1 MMKKL
6 LLLVLIF
13 LNFTVL
19 PADAVEKK
27 VVIDRLTQSEAEDLD
42 IEIPDDVPPGYHSIT
57 IEVYD
62 DNGTVSEKEVEFC
75 KDEEGVVQWDN
86 NCPNLKLDEEPAAVD
101 PEPVK
106 AIKAGLQPYDPLS
119 DPETTKGLHLAGFA
133 ALAALTSIK
142 RNEKQ
147 SDEEQSDEEQD
158 QESLQSVS
166 SGALKLLKNE
176 PGRGDLSKTWD
187 NRFTDKSDFLFVSL
201 AHRFNRFS
209 PLLTRTIQDGNTVR
223 AMLGSWAALL
233 MPIGLILGVIAVI
246 DTGGQS
252 LPPVWTIVA
261 LIMAVAIFDAFAGL
275 VAGFV
280 FFLAALVTG
289 NITNRPELLTTI
301 GVMVLFFAPALLASA
316 FRPFRRLVRNQ
327 DDMWERITDYALG
340 TLLTFW
346 VITKMVAAMNGLA
359 RLELPITEYGTE
371 LALIAAGL
379 LLIRVA
385 LEDIAVEHY
394 PIRLRALHVEIRKP
408 SQSQKIR
415 SLAFKIFVFF
425 IMAAPFV
432 GSTLNLVLG
441 TLLFAIP
448 QITSLSLEDSLPKK
462 KLYLPKGVLKTVVM
476 IFVMALASNMI
487 EGAFSSPEAFLKW
500 SFVVMALPGFILH
513 YLDAITDTPEGDWKT
528 TEKGRMIYRIG
539 GVVIFVLM
547 VLVVRG
553 VDIASWL
560 VG

>member
-1 MMKKL
+1 MRKL
-6 LLLVLIF
+6 LLLLVIF
-13 LNFTVL
+13 INFSVL
-19 PADAVEKK
+19 PTHAAEKK

-42 IEIPDDVPPGYHSIT
+42 IEIPDDVPPGFHSLT

-75 KDEEGVVQWDN
+75 KDENGVVQWDN
-86 NCPNLKLDEEPAAVD
+86 KCPNLNLGEEPAPIAEE
-101 PEPVK
+101 PTPVK
-106 AIKAGLQPYDPLS
+106 EIKTGLQPYDPLS
-119 DPETTKGLHLAGFA
+119 DSETTKGLQLAAFA
-133 ALAALTSIK
+133 ALAALTSVK
-142 RNEKQ
+142 RDEKQ
-147 SDEEQSDEEQD
+147 SDEEAE

-176 PGRGDLSKTWD
+176 PGKGDLSNTWD
-187 NRFTDKSDFLFVSL
+187 NKFTDETDFTFVAL

-223 AMLGSWAALL
+223 AIIGSFAALL
-233 MPIGLILGVIAVI
+233 IPISFILGIIASI
-246 DTGGQS
+246 NTGAQA
-252 LPPVWTIVA
+252 LPPAWTIIA
-261 LIMAVAIFDAFAGL
+261 LIMAVAIFDAFAGF

-280 FFLAALVTG
+280 FFIAALVTG

-371 LALIAAGL
+371 LAFIAAGL

-394 PIRLRALHVEIRKP
+394 PMRLRALHVEIKKP
-408 SQSQKIR
+408 SQTQKIR
-415 SLAFKIFVFF
+415 SLVFKIFVFF

-432 GSTLNLVLG
+432 GSTMNLILG

-448 QITSLSLEDSLPKK
+448 QITSLSLEDNLPKK
-462 KLYLPKGVLKTVVM
+462 KLYLPKGVFKTVVM
-476 IFVMALASNMI
+476 IFVMALAANLI

-513 YLDAITDTPEGDWKT
+513 YLDAITDAPETDWKT
-528 TEKGRMIYRIG
+528 TENGRKIYRIG

-547 VLVVRG
+547 VLVVKG

>member
-1 MMKKL
+1 MRKL
-6 LLLVLIF
+6 LLLTLIF
-13 LNFTVL
+13 LNFSVL
-19 PADAVEKK
+19 PGFSVEQK

-42 IEIPDDVPPGYHSIT
+42 IEIPDDVPPGFHSIT

-62 DNGTVSEKEVEFC
+62 DNGTVSQKEIEFC

-86 NCPNLKLDEEPAAVD
+86 KCPNLNVDEENAPID

-106 AIKAGLQPYDPLS
+106 AIKSGLQPYDPLG

-147 SDEEQSDEEQD
+147 SDEEQD

-166 SGALKLLKNE
+166 SGVLKLLKNE
-176 PGRGDLSKTWD
+176 PGKGDLSQTWD
-187 NRFTDKSDFLFVSL
+187 NRYTDETDYVFVSL
-201 AHRFNRFS
+201 AHRFNQFS
-209 PLLTRTIQDGNTVR
+209 PLLTRTVQDGNTIR
-223 AMLGSWAALL
+223 AIIGSWAALF
-233 MPIGLILGVIAVI
+233 MPIGLILGIIAI
-246 DTGGQS
+246 INTGGQA
-252 LPPVWTIVA
+252 LPPAWGIVA
-261 LIMAVAIFDAFAGL
+261 LIMAVAIYDAFAGFI
-275 VAGFV
+275 AGFV
-280 FFLAALVTG
+280 FFLVALLTG

-316 FRPFRRLVRNQ
+316 FRPFRRLIRTP
-327 DDMWERITDYALG
+327 DDMWERLTDYALG

-371 LALIAAGL
+371 LAVIACGL

-385 LEDIAVEHY
+385 LEDLAVEHY
-394 PIRLRALHVEIRKP
+394 PMRLRALHVEIKSP
-408 SQSQKIR
+408 SQTQKVR
-415 SLAFKIFVFF
+415 SLVFKILIFF

-432 GSTLNLVLG
+432 GSTLNLLLG

-448 QITSLSLEDSLPKK
+448 QITSLSLEDNLPKK
-462 KLYLPKGVLKTVVM
+462 KLYLPKGVFKTVVM

-513 YLDAITDTPEGDWKT
+513 YLDAITDAPETDWKT
-528 TEKGRMIYRIG
+528 TENGRKIYRIG

-547 VLVVRG
+547 VLVVKG

>member
-1 MMKKL
+1 MRKL
-6 LLLVLIF
+6 LLLALII
-13 LNFTVL
+13 LNFSVL

-42 IEIPDDVPPGYHSIT
+42 IEIPDSVPPGFHSIT

-62 DNGTVSEKEVEFC
+62 DNGTVSEKEIEFC
-75 KDEEGVVQWDN
+75 KDEMGVVQWDN
-86 NCPNLKLDEEPAAVD
+86 KCPNLNLDEEPAPVD

-106 AIKAGLQPYDPLS
+106 AIKVGLQPYDPLS

-147 SDEEQSDEEQD
+147 SDEEQE

-166 SGALKLLKNE
+166 SGALKLLKDE
-176 PGRGDLSKTWD
+176 PGRGDLSRSWD
-187 NRFTDKSDFLFVSL
+187 NRFTDESDFVFVSL

-223 AMLGSWAALL
+223 AMIGSWAALL
-233 MPIGLILGVIAVI
+233 IPIGLILGIIAVI
-246 DTGGQS
+246 NTGGQS

-261 LIMAVAIFDAFAGL
+261 LIMAVAIFDAFAGFI
-275 VAGFV
+275 AGFV
-280 FFLAALVTG
+280 FFIAALVTG

-316 FRPFRRLVRNQ
+316 FRPFRRLVRSQ

-359 RLELPITEYGTE
+359 RLELPITDYGTE

-394 PIRLRALHVEIRKP
+394 PIRLRALHVETRKP
-408 SQSQKIR
+408 SQAQKVR
-415 SLAFKIFVFF
+415 SLIFKIFVFF

-448 QITSLSLEDSLPKK
+448 QITSLSLEDNLPKK

-500 SFVVMALPGFILH
+500 SFVVMALPGFFLH
-513 YLDAITDTPEGDWKT
+513 YLDAITDAPESDWKT

-539 GVVIFVLM
+539 GVIVFILM

>member
-13 LNFTVL
+13 LNFAVL

-62 DNGTVSEKEVEFC
+62 DNGTVTEKEIEFC
-75 KDEEGVVQWDN
+75 KDENGVVQWDN
-86 NCPNLKLDEEPAAVD
+86 KCPNLNLDDEPAPID

-106 AIKAGLQPYDPLS
+106 AIKVGLQPYDPLS

-147 SDEEQSDEEQD
+147 SDEEQE

-223 AMLGSWAALL
+223 AMIGSWAALL
-233 MPIGLILGVIAVI
+233 MPIGLILGIIAVI
-246 DTGGQS
+246 NTGGQS

-261 LIMAVAIFDAFAGL
+261 LIMAVAIFDAFAGFI
-275 VAGFV
+275 AGFV

-316 FRPFRRLVRNQ
+316 FRPFRRLIRNQ

-359 RLELPITEYGTE
+359 RLELPITDYGTE

-385 LEDIAVEHY
+385 LEDIAVEQY
-394 PIRLRALHVEIRKP
+394 PMRLRALHVEIRKP
-408 SQSQKIR
+408 SQAQKVR
-415 SLAFKIFVFF
+415 SLAFKIFIFF

-448 QITSLSLEDSLPKK
+448 QITSLSLEDNLPKK

-500 SFVVMALPGFILH
+500 SFVVMALPGFFLH
-513 YLDAITDTPEGDWKT
+513 YLDAITDAPESDWKT
-528 TEKGRMIYRIG
+528 TERGRMIYRVG
-539 GVVIFVLM
+539 GVIVFVLM
-547 VLVVRG
+547 ILVVRG

>member
-1 MMKKL
+1 MPG
-6 LLLVLIF
+6 F
-13 LNFTVL
+13 S
-19 PADAVEKK
+19 AEQK
-27 VVIDRLTQSEAEDLD
+27 VVIDRLTQSEAEDLE
-42 IEIPDDVPPGYHSIT
+42 IEIPDEVPPGFHSIT

-62 DNGTVSEKEVEFC
+62 DNGTVSQKDIEFC
-75 KDEEGVVQWDN
+75 KDEKGVVQWDN
-86 NCPNLKLDEEPAAVD
+86 KCPNLKVDEEGDPVVPAPAK
-101 PEPVK
+101 EVK
-106 AIKAGLQPYDPLS
+106 TGLQPYDPLS
-119 DPETTKGLHLAGFA
+119 DPETTKGLQLAAFA

-147 SDEEQSDEEQD
+147 DDEEQD

-166 SGALKLLKNE
+166 SGALKLLKDE
-176 PGRGDLSKTWD
+176 PGKGDLSKSWD
-187 NRFTDKSDFLFVSL
+187 NRFTDDTDFAFGSL

-209 PLLTRTIQDGNTVR
+209 PLLTRTVQDGNTVR
-223 AMLGSWAALL
+223 AIIGSWASLL
-233 MPIGLILGVIAVI
+233 MPIGLILGIIAAI
-246 DTGGQS
+246 NTGGQA
-252 LPPVWTIVA
+252 LPPAWGLVA
-261 LIMAVAIFDAFAGL
+261 LIMVVAIYDAFAGFI
-275 VAGFV
+275 AGSV
-280 FFLAALVTG
+280 FFLAALLTG
-289 NITNRPELLTTI
+289 NITNRPELLTAI

-359 RLELPITEYGTE
+359 RLELPITNYGTE
-371 LALIAAGL
+371 LAWIAAGL

-385 LEDIAVEHY
+385 LEDMAVEHY
-394 PIRLRALHVEIRKP
+394 PMRLRALHVEIKKP
-408 SQSQKIR
+408 SQNQKIR

-448 QITSLSLEDSLPKK
+448 QITALSLEDNLPKK
-462 KLYLPKGVLKTVVM
+462 KLYLPKGVFKTVVM
-476 IFVMALASNMI
+476 IFVMALAANMI
-487 EGAFSSPEAFLKW
+487 EGAFSTPAAFLKW

-513 YLDAITDTPEGDWKT
+513 YLDAITDVPETDWKT
-528 TEKGRMIYRIG
+528 TENGRKIYRIG

-547 VLVVRG
+547 VLVVKG

>member
-1 MMKKL
+1 MKKIL
-6 LLLVLIF
+6 LLAIIF
-13 LNFTVL
+13 LNLSVL
-19 PADAVEKK
+19 PGFAAEQK
-27 VVIDRLTQSEAEDLD
+27 VVIDRLTQSEAEDLE
-42 IEIPDDVPPGYHSIT
+42 IEIPDEVPPGFHSIT

-62 DNGTVSEKEVEFC
+62 DNGTVSQKEIEFC
-75 KDEEGVVQWDN
+75 KDENGVVQWDN
-86 NCPNLKLDEEPAAVD
+86 KCPNLKVDEEGDPVIPA
-101 PEPVK
+101 PEKEVK
-106 AIKAGLQPYDPLS
+106 TGLQPYNPLS
-119 DPETTKGLHLAGFA
+119 DPETTKGLHLAAFA
-133 ALAALTSIK
+133 ALAALTTIR

-147 SDEEQSDEEQD
+147 DDEEQD

-176 PGRGDLSKTWD
+176 PGKGDLSKSWD
-187 NRFTDKSDFLFVSL
+187 NRFTDETDFAFVSL

-209 PLLTRTIQDGNTVR
+209 PLLTRTVQDGNTIR
-223 AMLGSWAALL
+223 AIIGSWAGLL
-233 MPIGLILGVIAVI
+233 MPIGLILGIVAAVN
-246 DTGGQS
+246 TGGQA
-252 LPPVWTIVA
+252 LPPAWGIVA
-261 LIMAVAIFDAFAGL
+261 LIMAVAIYDAFAGFIS
-275 VAGFV
+275 GSV
-280 FFLAALVTG
+280 FFLAALLTG
-289 NITNRPELLTTI
+289 NITNRPEFLTAI

-359 RLELPITEYGTE
+359 RLELPITDYGTE

-385 LEDIAVEHY
+385 FEDIAVEHY
-394 PIRLRALHVEIRKP
+394 PMRLRALHVEIRKP
-408 SQSQKIR
+408 SQNQKIR
-415 SLAFKIFVFF
+415 SLAFKVFVFF

-448 QITSLSLEDSLPKK
+448 QITSLSLEDNLPKK
-462 KLYLPKGVLKTVVM
+462 KLYLPKGVFKTVVM

-500 SFVVMALPGFILH
+500 SFVVMALPGFFLH
-513 YLDAITDTPEGDWKT
+513 YLDAITDAPESDWKT
-528 TEKGRMIYRIG
+528 TEKGRKIYRVG
-539 GVVIFVLM
+539 GVIVFILM
-547 VLVVRG
+547 VLVVQG
-553 VDIASWL
+553 VDLASWIS
-560 VG
+560 

>member
-1 MMKKL
+1 MRKL
-6 LLLVLIF
+6 LLLTLIF
-13 LNFTVL
+13 LNLSVL
-19 PADAVEKK
+19 PADSAEKK

-42 IEIPDDVPPGYHSIT
+42 IEIPDDVPPGFHSMT

-75 KDEEGVVQWDN
+75 KDENGVVQWDN
-86 NCPNLKLDEEPAAVD
+86 NCPNLNVEGEPAPVD

-106 AIKAGLQPYDPLS
+106 AIKAGLQPYDPLG
-119 DPETTKGLHLAGFA
+119 DPETTKGLQLAAFA
-133 ALAALTSIK
+133 ALAALTSVK
-142 RNEKQ
+142 RDEKQ
-147 SDEEQSDEEQD
+147 SDEEAE

-176 PGRGDLSKTWD
+176 PGKGDLSNTWD
-187 NRFTDKSDFLFVSL
+187 NKFTDETDFTFVAL

-223 AMLGSWAALL
+223 AIIGSFAALL
-233 MPIGLILGVIAVI
+233 IPISFILGIIASI
-246 DTGGQS
+246 NTGAQA
-252 LPPVWTIVA
+252 LPPAWTIVA
-261 LIMAVAIFDAFAGL
+261 LIMAVAIFDAFAGF

-280 FFLAALVTG
+280 FFIAALVTG

-371 LALIAAGL
+371 LAFIAAGL

-394 PIRLRALHVEIRKP
+394 PMRLRALHVEIKKP
-408 SQSQKIR
+408 SQTQKIR
-415 SLAFKIFVFF
+415 SLVFKIFVFF

-432 GSTLNLVLG
+432 GSTLNLILG

-448 QITSLSLEDSLPKK
+448 QITSLSLEDNLPKK
-462 KLYLPKGVLKTVVM
+462 KLYLPKGVFKTVVM
-476 IFVMALASNMI
+476 IFVMALAANLI

-513 YLDAITDTPEGDWKT
+513 YLDAITDAPETDWKT
-528 TEKGRMIYRIG
+528 TENGRKIYRIG

-547 VLVVRG
+547 VLVVKG

>member
-1 MMKKL
+1 MKKVL
-6 LLLVLIF
+6 LLALII
-13 LNFTVL
+13 LNFSIL
-19 PADAVEKK
+19 PGFGAEQK
-27 VVIDRLTQSEAEDLD
+27 VVIDRLTESEAEDLD
-42 IEIPDDVPPGYHSIT
+42 IEIPEDVPPGFHSIT

-62 DNGTVSEKEVEFC
+62 DNGTVSQKEIEFC

-86 NCPNLKLDEEPAAVD
+86 KCPNLKLDEEPAPVD
-101 PEPVK
+101 PEPIK
-106 AIKAGLQPYDPLS
+106 AITVGLQPYDPLS

-147 SDEEQSDEEQD
+147 SDEEQD

-176 PGRGDLSKTWD
+176 PGKGDLSKTWD
-187 NRFTDKSDFLFVSL
+187 NRLTDETDFVFISL

-223 AMLGSWAALL
+223 AMIGSWAGLL
-233 MPIGLILGVIAVI
+233 IPIGFILGIVAAIN
-246 DTGGQS
+246 TGGQS
-252 LPPVWTIVA
+252 LPPAWGIVA
-261 LIMAVAIFDAFAGL
+261 LIMAVAIFDAFAGF

-280 FFLAALVTG
+280 FFLSALLTG
-289 NITNRPELLTTI
+289 NITNRPELLTSI

-316 FRPFRRLVRNQ
+316 FRPFRRLVRTQ

-346 VITKMVAAMNGLA
+346 IITKMVAAMNGLA
-359 RLELPITEYGTE
+359 RLELPITDYGTE
-371 LALIAAGL
+371 LAWIAAVL
-379 LLIRVA
+379 LIIRVA
-385 LEDIAVEHY
+385 FEDIAVEHY
-394 PIRLRALHVEIRKP
+394 PMRLRALHVEIRKP
-408 SQSQKIR
+408 SQTQKIR
-415 SLAFKIFVFF
+415 SLVFKIFVFF

-432 GSTLNLVLG
+432 GSLLNLVLG
-441 TLLFAIP
+441 TILFAIP
-448 QITSLSLEDSLPKK
+448 QITSLNLEDNLPKK
-462 KLYLPKGVLKTVVM
+462 KLYLPKGVFKTVVM
-476 IFVMALASNMI
+476 IFVMAVAGNLI
-487 EGAFSSPEAFLKW
+487 EGAFSSPAAFLQW

-513 YLDAITDTPEGDWKT
+513 YLDAITDAPETDWKT
-528 TEKGRMIYRIG
+528 TENGRKIYRIG

-547 VLVVRG
+547 VLVVKG

>member
-1 MMKKL
+1 MRKIL
-6 LLLVLIF
+6 LLAIILLNFLVLP
-13 LNFTVL
+13 TSV
-19 PADAVEKK
+19 AVQKN

-42 IEIPDDVPPGYHSIT
+42 ITIPDDVPPGFHSIT

-62 DNGTVSEKEVEFC
+62 DNGTVSEKEIEFC

-86 NCPNLKLDEEPAAVD
+86 KCPNLKLDEEPAPVD

-106 AIKAGLQPYDPLS
+106 AIKTGLQPYDPLD

-133 ALAALTSIK
+133 VLAALTSIK
-142 RNEKQ
+142 RNQK
-147 SDEEQSDEEQD
+147 QSDEEQD

-176 PGRGDLSKTWD
+176 PGKGDLSSTWD
-187 NRFTDKSDFLFVSL
+187 NRFTDESDFLFVSL
-201 AHRFNRFS
+201 AHRFNRFP

-223 AMLGSWAALL
+223 AMVGSWAALL
-233 MPIGLILGVIAVI
+233 MPIGLILGILAVI
-246 DTGGQS
+246 NTGGQS

-261 LIMAVAIFDAFAGL
+261 LIMAVAIFDAFAGF

-359 RLELPITEYGTE
+359 RLELPITDYGTE

-385 LEDIAVEHY
+385 FEDIAVEHY
-394 PIRLRALHVEIRKP
+394 PMRLRALHVEIRKP
-408 SQSQKIR
+408 SQNQKIR
-415 SLAFKIFVFF
+415 SLAFKVFVFF
-425 IMAAPFV
+425 IIAAPFV

-448 QITSLSLEDSLPKK
+448 QITSLSLEDNLPKK
-462 KLYLPKGVLKTVVM
+462 KLYLPKGALKIIVM

-513 YLDAITDTPEGDWKT
+513 YLDAITDTPETDWKS
-528 TEKGRMIYRIG
+528 TETGRKIYRIG
-539 GVVIFVLM
+539 GVIVFILM
-547 VLVVRG
+547 VLVVQG
-553 VDIASWL
+553 VDLASWIS
-560 VG
+560 

>member
-1 MMKKL
+1 MKKFL
-6 LLLVLIF
+6 LLLLIL
-13 LNFTVL
+13 LNFSIL
-19 PADAVEKK
+19 PANSVDKK
-27 VVIDRLTQSEAEDLD
+27 VVIDRITEAEAEDLD
-42 IEIPDDVPPGYHSIT
+42 IEIPDDVPPGFHSFT

-62 DNGTVSEKEVEFC
+62 DNGTVSEKEIEFC

-86 NCPNLKLDEEPAAVD
+86 KCPNLNLEEEPAAID
-101 PEPVK
+101 QEPVK
-106 AIKAGLQPYDPLS
+106 VITAGLQPYDPLS
-119 DPETTKGLHLAGFA
+119 DSETTKGLHLAGFA

-147 SDEEQSDEEQD
+147 SDEEQD

-176 PGRGDLSKTWD
+176 PGKGDLSNTWD
-187 NRFTDKSDFLFVSL
+187 NRYTDESDFLFVSL

-209 PLLTRTIQDGNTVR
+209 PLLTRTIQDGNTIR
-223 AMLGSWAALL
+223 AMIGSWAALL
-233 MPIGLILGVIAVI
+233 MPIGFILGIIATI
-246 DTGGQS
+246 NTGGES
-252 LPPVWTIVA
+252 LPPTWIIVA

-280 FFLAALVTG
+280 FFLAALLTG

-316 FRPFRRLVRNQ
+316 FRPFRRLVRTQ

-359 RLELPITEYGTE
+359 RLELPITDYGTE

-379 LLIRVA
+379 LLIRIA

-394 PIRLRALHVEIRKP
+394 PMRLRALHVEIRKP
-408 SQSQKIR
+408 SQIQKVR

-448 QITSLSLEDSLPKK
+448 QITSLSLEDNLPKK
-462 KLYLPKGVLKTVVM
+462 KLYLPKGVFKTVVM

-500 SFVVMALPGFILH
+500 SFVVMALPGFFLH
-513 YLDAITDTPEGDWKT
+513 YLDAITDAPESDWKT

-539 GVVIFVLM
+539 GVIIFILM
-547 VLVVRG
+547 VLVVKG

>member
-1 MMKKL
+1 MKKIL
-6 LLLVLIF
+6 LLAIILLNFLVLPSS
-13 LNFTVL
+13 V
-19 PADAVEKK
+19 ADNK

-42 IEIPDDVPPGYHSIT
+42 IVIPDDVPPGFHSIT

-62 DNGTVSEKEVEFC
+62 DKGTVSQKEIEFC

-86 NCPNLKLDEEPAAVD
+86 KCPNLKLDEEAAPID

-147 SDEEQSDEEQD
+147 SDEEQD

-166 SGALKLLKNE
+166 SGALKLLKDE
-176 PGRGDLSKTWD
+176 PGKGDLSNTWD
-187 NRFTDKSDFLFVSL
+187 NRYTDETDFAFVSL
-201 AHRFNRFS
+201 AQRFNRFS
-209 PLLTRTIQDGNTVR
+209 PLLTRTVQDGNTIR
-223 AMLGSWAALL
+223 AIIGSWAALV
-233 MPIGLILGVIAVI
+233 MPLGLLLGIIAAVN
-246 DTGGQS
+246 TGGQA
-252 LPPVWTIVA
+252 LPPAWGIVA
-261 LIMAVAIFDAFAGL
+261 AIMSVAIYDAFAGL
-275 VAGFV
+275 IAGFV
-280 FFLAALVTG
+280 FFLAALLTG
-289 NITNRPELLTTI
+289 NITNRPEFLTAI

-316 FRPFRRLVRNQ
+316 FRPFRRLIRTQ

-359 RLELPITEYGTE
+359 RLELPITNYGTE
-371 LALIAAGL
+371 LALMSAAL
-379 LLIRVA
+379 LIIRVA

-394 PIRLRALHVEIRKP
+394 PMRLRALHVEIKKP
-408 SQSQKIR
+408 SHNQKIR

-432 GSTLNLVLG
+432 GSMLNLVLG

-448 QITSLSLEDSLPKK
+448 QITSLSLEDNLPKK
-462 KLYLPKGVLKTVVM
+462 KLYLPKGVFKTVVM
-476 IFVMALASNMI
+476 IFVMALVSNMI

-500 SFVVMALPGFILH
+500 SFVVMALPGFFLH
-513 YLDAITDTPEGDWKT
+513 YLDAITDAPETNWKI
-528 TEKGRMIYRIG
+528 TENGRKIYRIG
-539 GVVIFVLM
+539 GVIIFILM
-547 VLVVRG
+547 VLVVKG

>member
-1 MMKKL
+1 MKKITVLAL
-6 LLLVLIF
+6 LLLNF
-13 LNFTVL
+13 LVL
-19 PADAVEKK
+19 PANAAEQK

-42 IEIPDDVPPGYHSIT
+42 IEIPDDVPPGFHSIT

-62 DNGTVSEKEVEFC
+62 DNGTVSQKEIEFC

-86 NCPNLKLDEEPAAVD
+86 NCPNLKLDEEPAPVTEE
-101 PEPVK
+101 PVPVK

-119 DPETTKGLHLAGFA
+119 DSETTKGLQLAAFA
-133 ALAALTSIK
+133 ALAALTSVK

-147 SDEEQSDEEQD
+147 SDEEAE

-166 SGALKLLKNE
+166 SGALKLLKDE
-176 PGRGDLSKTWD
+176 PGKGDLSNSWD
-187 NRFTDKSDFLFVSL
+187 NRFTDDTDHAFVSL

-223 AMLGSWAALL
+223 AILGSWAALL
-233 MPIGLILGVIAVI
+233 MPIGLILGIIAVVN
-246 DTGGQS
+246 TGGQS

-261 LIMAVAIFDAFAGL
+261 LIMAVAIFDAFAGFE
-275 VAGFV
+275 AGFV
-280 FFLAALVTG
+280 FFLAAMLTG

-394 PIRLRALHVEIRKP
+394 PMRLRALHVEIKKP
-408 SQSQKIR
+408 SQTQKIR

-432 GSTLNLVLG
+432 GSTLNLILG

-448 QITSLSLEDSLPKK
+448 QITSLSLEDNLPKK
-462 KLYLPKGVLKTVVM
+462 KLYLPKGVFKTVVM
-476 IFVMALASNMI
+476 IFVMALVSNMI

-500 SFVVMALPGFILH
+500 SFVVMALPGFFLH
-513 YLDAITDTPEGDWKT
+513 YLDAITDAPETDWKS
-528 TEKGRMIYRIG
+528 TENGRKIYRIG
-539 GVVIFVLM
+539 GVVVFILM
-547 VLVVRG
+547 VLVVKG

>member
-1 MMKKL
+1 MRKIL
-6 LLLVLIF
+6 LLAIIF
-13 LNFTVL
+13 LNLSVL
-19 PADAVEKK
+19 PGFAAEQK

-42 IEIPDDVPPGYHSIT
+42 IEIPDDVPPGFHSIT

-62 DNGTVSEKEVEFC
+62 DNGTVSQKEIEFC

-86 NCPNLKLDEEPAAVD
+86 KCPNLNLDEESAPVD

-106 AIKAGLQPYDPLS
+106 AIKTGLQPYDPLG

-147 SDEEQSDEEQD
+147 SDEEQD

-166 SGALKLLKNE
+166 SGALKLLKSE
-176 PGRGDLSKTWD
+176 PGKGDLSKTWD
-187 NRFTDKSDFLFVSL
+187 NRYTDNTDYAFVGL

-209 PLLTRTIQDGNTVR
+209 PLLTRTIQDGNTIR
-223 AMLGSWAALL
+223 AILGSWAALL
-233 MPIGLILGVIAVI
+233 MPVGLILGVIAVI
-246 DTGGQS
+246 NTGGES

-261 LIMAVAIFDAFAGL
+261 LIMAIAIFDAFAGFI
-275 VAGFV
+275 AGFV
-280 FFLAALVTG
+280 FFVAALVSG

-316 FRPFRRLVRNQ
+316 FRPFRRLVRTQ
-327 DDMWERITDYALG
+327 DDMWERLTDYTLG

-385 LEDIAVEHY
+385 LEDLAVEHY
-394 PIRLRALHVEIRKP
+394 PMRLRALHVEIKKP
-408 SQSQKIR
+408 SQTQKVR
-415 SLAFKIFVFF
+415 SLVFKIFVFF

-448 QITSLSLEDSLPKK
+448 QITSLSLEDNLPKK
-462 KLYLPKGVLKTVVM
+462 KLYLPKGVFKTVVM
-476 IFVMALASNMI
+476 VFVMALASNMI

-500 SFVVMALPGFILH
+500 SFVVMA
-513 YLDAITDTPEGDWKT
+513 
-528 TEKGRMIYRIG
+528 
-539 GVVIFVLM
+539 
-547 VLVVRG
+547 
-553 VDIASWL
+553 
-560 VG
+560 

>member
-1 MMKKL
+1 MKKIL
-6 LLLVLIF
+6 LLAIILLNFLVLP
-13 LNFTVL
+13 TSV
-19 PADAVEKK
+19 AVQKN

-42 IEIPDDVPPGYHSIT
+42 IVIPDDVPPGFHSIT

-62 DNGTVSEKEVEFC
+62 DNGTVSEKEIEFC

-86 NCPNLKLDEEPAAVD
+86 KCPNLKLDEEPAPID

-106 AIKAGLQPYDPLS
+106 AIKTGLQPYDPLS

-147 SDEEQSDEEQD
+147 NDEEQD

-176 PGRGDLSKTWD
+176 PGKGDLSKSWD
-187 NRFTDKSDFLFVSL
+187 NRLTNLTDFSFVSL

-223 AMLGSWAALL
+223 AMIGSWAALL
-233 MPIGLILGVIAVI
+233 MPIGLLLGIIAVVN
-246 DTGGQS
+246 TGGES

-261 LIMAVAIFDAFAGL
+261 LIMAVAIFDAFAGFI
-275 VAGFV
+275 AGTV
-280 FFLAALVTG
+280 FFLAALLTG

-327 DDMWERITDYALG
+327 DDLWERITDYALG

-359 RLELPITEYGTE
+359 RLELPITDYGTE
-371 LALIAAGL
+371 LAFIAAGL

-394 PIRLRALHVEIRKP
+394 PMRLRALHVEIKKP
-408 SQSQKIR
+408 SQNQKVR
-415 SLAFKIFVFF
+415 SLAFKIIVFF

-441 TLLFAIP
+441 TMLFAIP
-448 QITSLSLEDSLPKK
+448 QITSLSLEDNLPKK
-462 KLYLPKGVLKTVVM
+462 KLYLPKGVFKTVVM

-500 SFVVMALPGFILH
+500 SFVVMALPGFFLH
-513 YLDAITDTPEGDWKT
+513 YLDAITDAPESDWKT
-528 TEKGRMIYRIG
+528 TEKGRKIYRIG
-539 GVVIFVLM
+539 GVIIFILM
-547 VLVVRG
+547 VLVVKG

>member
-1 MMKKL
+1 MRKIL
-6 LLLVLIF
+6 LLAIILLNFLVLPSS
-13 LNFTVL
+13 V
-19 PADAVEKK
+19 AVEKN

-42 IEIPDDVPPGYHSIT
+42 IEIPDSVPPGFHSIT

-62 DNGTVSEKEVEFC
+62 DNGTVSEKEIEFC
-75 KDEEGVVQWDN
+75 KDEKGVVQWDN
-86 NCPNLKLDEEPAAVD
+86 KCPNLNLEEEPAPVD

-106 AIKAGLQPYDPLS
+106 AIKTGLQPYDPLS

-147 SDEEQSDEEQD
+147 SEEEQD

-223 AMLGSWAALL
+223 AMIGSWAALL
-233 MPIGLILGVIAVI
+233 MPIGLILGIIAVI
-246 DTGGQS
+246 NTGGQS
-252 LPPVWTIVA
+252 LPPAWTIVA
-261 LIMAVAIFDAFAGL
+261 LIMSVAIFDAFAGF

-327 DDMWERITDYALG
+327 DDRWERITDYALG

-359 RLELPITEYGTE
+359 RLELPITDYGTE

-385 LEDIAVEHY
+385 LEDIAVEQY
-394 PIRLRALHVEIRKP
+394 PMRLRALHVEIRKP
-408 SQSQKIR
+408 SQAQKVR

-448 QITSLSLEDSLPKK
+448 QITSLSLEDNLPKK

-476 IFVMALASNMI
+476 IFVMALASNLI

-500 SFVVMALPGFILH
+500 SFVVMALPGFFLH
-513 YLDAITDTPEGDWKT
+513 YLDAITDAPESDWKT
-528 TEKGRMIYRIG
+528 TEKGRMIYRVG
-539 GVVIFVLM
+539 GVIVFVLM
-547 VLVVRG
+547 VLVVQG
-553 VDIASWL
+553 VDLASWIS
-560 VG
+560 

>member
-1 MMKKL
+1 MKKL
-6 LLLVLIF
+6 LLLTLIF
-13 LNFTVL
+13 LNFSVL
-19 PADAVEKK
+19 PAQSVEKK

-42 IEIPDDVPPGYHSIT
+42 IEIPDSVPPGFHSIT

-62 DNGTVSEKEVEFC
+62 DNGTVSQKEIEFC
-75 KDEEGVVQWDN
+75 KDEKGVVQWDN
-86 NCPNLKLDEEPAAVD
+86 KCPNLNLDEEPAPVD

-106 AIKAGLQPYDPLS
+106 AIKTGLQPYDPLA

-147 SDEEQSDEEQD
+147 SEEEQD

-223 AMLGSWAALL
+223 AMIGSWAALL
-233 MPIGLILGVIAVI
+233 MPIGLILGIIAVI
-246 DTGGQS
+246 NTGGQS
-252 LPPVWTIVA
+252 LPPAWTIVA
-261 LIMAVAIFDAFAGL
+261 LIMSVAIFDAFAGF

-327 DDMWERITDYALG
+327 DDRWERITDYALG

-359 RLELPITEYGTE
+359 RLELPITDYGTE

-385 LEDIAVEHY
+385 LEDIAVEQY
-394 PIRLRALHVEIRKP
+394 PMRLRALHVEIRKP
-408 SQSQKIR
+408 SQTQKVR

-448 QITSLSLEDSLPKK
+448 QITSLSLEDNLPKK

-476 IFVMALASNMI
+476 IFVMALASNLI

-500 SFVVMALPGFILH
+500 SFVVMALPGFFLH
-513 YLDAITDTPEGDWKT
+513 YLDAITDAPESDWKT
-528 TEKGRMIYRIG
+528 TEKGRMIYRVG
-539 GVVIFVLM
+539 GVIVFVLM
-547 VLVVRG
+547 VLVVQG
-553 VDIASWL
+553 VDLASWIS
-560 VG
+560 

>member
-1 MMKKL
+1 M
-6 LLLVLIF
+6 
-13 LNFTVL
+13 NFSVL
-19 PADAVEKK
+19 PTHAAEKT

-42 IEIPDDVPPGYHSIT
+42 IEIPDDVPPGFHSIT

-62 DNGTVSEKEVEFC
+62 DNGTVSEKEIEFC
-75 KDEEGVVQWDN
+75 KDEKGVVQWDN
-86 NCPNLKLDEEPAAVD
+86 KCPNLKLDEEPAPIAEE
-101 PEPVK
+101 PTPVK
-106 AIKAGLQPYDPLS
+106 EIKTGLQPYDPLS
-119 DPETTKGLHLAGFA
+119 DSETTKGLQLAAFA
-133 ALAALTSIK
+133 ALAALTSVK
-142 RNEKQ
+142 RDDKQ
-147 SDEEQSDEEQD
+147 SDEEAE

-176 PGRGDLSKTWD
+176 PGKGDLSNTWD
-187 NRFTDKSDFLFVSL
+187 NKFTDETDFTFVAL

-223 AMLGSWAALL
+223 AIIGSFAALL
-233 MPIGLILGVIAVI
+233 IPISFILGIIASI
-246 DTGGQS
+246 NTGAQA
-252 LPPVWTIVA
+252 LPPAWTIIA
-261 LIMAVAIFDAFAGL
+261 LIMAVAIFDAFAGF

-280 FFLAALVTG
+280 FFIAALVTG

-371 LALIAAGL
+371 LAFIAAGL

-394 PIRLRALHVEIRKP
+394 PMRLRALHVEIKKP
-408 SQSQKIR
+408 SQTQKIR
-415 SLAFKIFVFF
+415 SLVFKIFVFF

-432 GSTLNLVLG
+432 GSTLNLILG

-448 QITSLSLEDSLPKK
+448 QITSLSLEDNLPKK
-462 KLYLPKGVLKTVVM
+462 KLYLPKGVFKTVVM
-476 IFVMALASNMI
+476 IFVMALAANLI

-513 YLDAITDTPEGDWKT
+513 YLDAITDAPETDWKT
-528 TEKGRMIYRIG
+528 TENGRKIYRIG

-547 VLVVRG
+547 VLVVKG
-553 VDIASWL
+553 VNIASWL

>member
-1 MMKKL
+1 MKKIL
-6 LLLVLIF
+6 LLAIIF
-13 LNFTVL
+13 LNFSVL
-19 PADAVEKK
+19 PGFAAEQK

-42 IEIPDDVPPGYHSIT
+42 ITIPDEVPPGFHSIT

-62 DNGTVSEKEVEFC
+62 DKGTVSQKEIEFC

-86 NCPNLKLDEEPAAVD
+86 KCPNLKVDEEGDPIIPA
-101 PEPVK
+101 PEKEV
-106 AIKAGLQPYDPLS
+106 KAGLQSYDPLS

-147 SDEEQSDEEQD
+147 SDEEQD

-176 PGRGDLSKTWD
+176 PGKGDLSKSWD
-187 NRFTDKSDFLFVSL
+187 NRFTDETDFVFVSL

-209 PLLTRTIQDGNTVR
+209 PLLTRTVQDGNTIR
-223 AMLGSWAALL
+223 AIIGSWAGLL
-233 MPIGLILGVIAVI
+233 MPIGLILGIVAAVN
-246 DTGGQS
+246 TGGQA
-252 LPPVWTIVA
+252 LPPAWGIVA
-261 LIMAVAIFDAFAGL
+261 LIMAVAIYDAFAGFI
-275 VAGFV
+275 AGTV
-280 FFLAALVTG
+280 FFLAALLTG
-289 NITNRPELLTTI
+289 NITNRPEFLTAI

-394 PIRLRALHVEIRKP
+394 PMRLRALHVEIRKP
-408 SQSQKIR
+408 SQNQKIR
-415 SLAFKIFVFF
+415 SLTFKVFVFF

-432 GSTLNLVLG
+432 GSALNLVLG

-448 QITSLSLEDSLPKK
+448 QITSLSLEDNLPKK
-462 KLYLPKGVLKTVVM
+462 KLYLPKGVFKTVVM

-500 SFVVMALPGFILH
+500 SFVVMALPGFFLH
-513 YLDAITDTPEGDWKT
+513 YLDAITDAPESDWKT
-528 TEKGRMIYRIG
+528 TEKGRKIYRVG
-539 GVVIFVLM
+539 GVIVFILM
-547 VLVVRG
+547 VLVVKG

-560 VG
+560 VR

>member
-1 MMKKL
+1 MKKL
-6 LLLVLIF
+6 LLFTFIF

-27 VVIDRLTQSEAEDLD
+27 VVIDRLTESEAEDLD
-42 IEIPDDVPPGYHSIT
+42 IEIPDDVPPGFHSIT

-62 DNGTVSEKEVEFC
+62 DNGTVSEKEIEFC
-75 KDEEGVVQWDN
+75 KDEDGVVQWDN
-86 NCPNLKLDEEPAAVD
+86 DCPNLKLDNETAPID

-119 DPETTKGLHLAGFA
+119 DPETTKGLHLAAFA

-147 SDEEQSDEEQD
+147 NEEEQD

-176 PGRGDLSKTWD
+176 PGKGDLSKTWD
-187 NRFTDKSDFLFVSL
+187 NPYTDESDHTFVALS
-201 AHRFNRFS
+201 HRFNRFS

-223 AMLGSWAALL
+223 AMIGSWAALL
-233 MPIGLILGVIAVI
+233 MPIGLILGIIAVVN
-246 DTGGQS
+246 TGGQS

-261 LIMAVAIFDAFAGL
+261 LIMAVSIFDAFAGFI
-275 VAGFV
+275 AGFV
-280 FFLAALVTG
+280 FFLAALLTG
-289 NITNRPELLTTI
+289 NISNRPELLTTI
-301 GVMVLFFAPALLASA
+301 GVMVLFFAPALLASS

-327 DDMWERITDYALG
+327 DDLWERITDYALG

-359 RLELPITEYGTE
+359 RLELPITDYGTE

-394 PIRLRALHVEIRKP
+394 PMRLRALHVEIKKP
-408 SQSQKIR
+408 SQNQKIR
-415 SLAFKIFVFF
+415 SLVFKIFVFF

-448 QITSLSLEDSLPKK
+448 QITSLSLEDNLPKK
-462 KLYLPKGVLKTVVM
+462 KLYLPKGVFKTVVM
-476 IFVMALASNMI
+476 IFVMALASNLI
-487 EGAFSSPEAFLKW
+487 EGSFSSPEAFLKW
-500 SFVVMALPGFILH
+500 SFVVMALPGFFLH
-513 YLDAITDTPEGDWKT
+513 YLDAITDAPESDWKT
-528 TEKGRMIYRIG
+528 TENGRKIYRMG
-539 GVVIFVLM
+539 GVIIFIVM
-547 VLVVRG
+547 VLVVKG
-553 VDIASWL
+553 VDIAGWIA
-560 VG
+560 

>member
-1 MMKKL
+1 MMRKL
-6 LLLVLIF
+6 LLLTLIF
-13 LNFTVL
+13 LNFSVL
-19 PADAVEKK
+19 PADAAEKK

-42 IEIPDDVPPGYHSIT
+42 IEIPDDVPPGFHSIT

-62 DNGTVSEKEVEFC
+62 DNGTVSQKEIEFC
-75 KDEEGVVQWDN
+75 KDENGIVQWDN
-86 NCPNLKLDEEPAAVD
+86 NCPNLNLDEEPTPVTPE

-106 AIKAGLQPYDPLS
+106 AIKTGLQPYDPLG
-119 DPETTKGLHLAGFA
+119 DPETTKGLHLAAFA
-133 ALAALTSIK
+133 ALAALTSVK
-142 RNEKQ
+142 RNERQ
-147 SDEEQSDEEQD
+147 SDEEAE

-176 PGRGDLSKTWD
+176 PGKGDLSNTWD
-187 NRFTDKSDFLFVSL
+187 NRFTDDTDYAFVSL

-209 PLLTRTIQDGNTVR
+209 PLLTRTIQDGNTIR
-223 AMLGSWAALL
+223 AIIGSFAALL
-233 MPIGLILGVIAVI
+233 IPIGFILGIIASI
-246 DTGGQS
+246 NTGAQA
-252 LPPVWTIVA
+252 LPPVWIIVA
-261 LIMAVAIFDAFAGL
+261 AIMAIAIFDAFAGFA
-275 VAGFV
+275 AGFV
-280 FFLAALVTG
+280 FFVLALVTG

-371 LALIAAGL
+371 LALWAAAL

-385 LEDIAVEHY
+385 LEDVAVEHY
-394 PIRLRALHVEIRKP
+394 PMRLRALHVEIRKP
-408 SQSQKIR
+408 SGRQKVQSLI
-415 SLAFKIFVFF
+415 FKIFVFF

-432 GSTLNLVLG
+432 GSTLNLILG

-448 QITSLSLEDSLPKK
+448 QITALSLEDNLPKK
-462 KLYLPKGVLKTVVM
+462 RLYLPKGVFKTVVM
-476 IFVMALASNMI
+476 IFVMALASNLI

-500 SFVVMALPGFILH
+500 SFVVMALPGFFLH
-513 YLDAITDTPEGDWKT
+513 YLDAITDAPESDWKT
-528 TEKGRMIYRIG
+528 TDKGRKIYRIG
-539 GVVIFVLM
+539 GVIVFILM
-547 VLVVRG
+547 VLVVQG
-553 VDIASWL
+553 VDLASWIS
-560 VG
+560 

>member
-1 MMKKL
+1 MTRTL
-6 LLLVLIF
+6 LLAIIF
-13 LNFTVL
+13 LNLSVL
-19 PADAVEKK
+19 PGFSAEQK
-27 VVIDRLTQSEAEDLD
+27 VVIDRLTQSEAEDLE
-42 IEIPDDVPPGYHSIT
+42 IEIPDDVPPGFHSIT

-62 DNGTVSEKEVEFC
+62 DNGTVTQKDIEFC
-75 KDEEGVVQWDN
+75 KDEKGVVQWDN
-86 NCPNLKLDEEPAAVD
+86 KCPNLKVDEEGD
-101 PEPVK
+101 PVVPVPVK
-106 AIKAGLQPYDPLS
+106 EVKTGLQPYDPLS
-119 DPETTKGLHLAGFA
+119 DPETTKGLHLAAFA

-147 SDEEQSDEEQD
+147 DDEEQD
-158 QESLQSVS
+158 QESMQSVS
-166 SGALKLLKNE
+166 SGALKLLKDE
-176 PGRGDLSKTWD
+176 PGKGDLSKSWD
-187 NRFTDKSDFLFVSL
+187 NRFTDDTDFVFVSL

-209 PLLTRTIQDGNTVR
+209 PLLTRTVQDGNTIR
-223 AMLGSWAALL
+223 AIIGSWASLL
-233 MPIGLILGVIAVI
+233 MPIGLILGIIAAVN
-246 DTGGQS
+246 TGGQA
-252 LPPVWTIVA
+252 LPPAWGLVA
-261 LIMAVAIFDAFAGL
+261 LIMVVAIYDAFAGFI
-275 VAGFV
+275 AGSV
-280 FFLAALVTG
+280 FFFAALLTG
-289 NITNRPELLTTI
+289 NITNRPELLTAI

-316 FRPFRRLVRNQ
+316 FRPFRRLVLNQ

-359 RLELPITEYGTE
+359 RLELPITNYGTE
-371 LALIAAGL
+371 LAWIAAGL

-385 LEDIAVEHY
+385 LEDLAVEHY
-394 PIRLRALHVEIRKP
+394 PMRLRALHVEIKKP
-408 SQSQKIR
+408 SQNQKIR

-448 QITSLSLEDSLPKK
+448 QRTALSLEDNLPKK
-462 KLYLPKGVLKTVVM
+462 KLYLPKGVFKTVVM
-476 IFVMALASNMI
+476 IFVMALAANMI
-487 EGAFSSPEAFLKW
+487 EGAFSTPAAFLKW

-513 YLDAITDTPEGDWKT
+513 YLDAITDAPETDWKT
-528 TEKGRMIYRIG
+528 TENGRKIYRIG

-547 VLVVRG
+547 VLVVKG

>member
-1 MMKKL
+1 MRKIL
-6 LLLVLIF
+6 LLAIIF
-13 LNFTVL
+13 LNFSVL
-19 PADAVEKK
+19 PGFAAEQK

-42 IEIPDDVPPGYHSIT
+42 IEIPDDVPPGFHSIT

-62 DNGTVSEKEVEFC
+62 DNGTVSQKEIEFC

-86 NCPNLKLDEEPAAVD
+86 KCPNLGLTEPVEKED
-101 PEPVK
+101 PVEVK
-106 AIKAGLQPYDPLS
+106 AIELGLKPYDPLQDS
-119 DPETTKGLHLAGFA
+119 ETTKGLHLAAFA

-142 RNEKQ
+142 RDDKK
-147 SDEEQSDEEQD
+147 SDEDED

-187 NRFTDKSDFLFVSL
+187 NRFTDETDFIFVWLSN
-201 AHRFNRFS
+201 RFNRFS
-209 PLLTRTIQDGNTVR
+209 PLLTRTTQDGNTIR
-223 AMLGSWAALL
+223 AIIGSWAGLL
-233 MPIGLILGVIAVI
+233 IPAGLIMGIIATVN
-246 DTGGQS
+246 TGAQA
-252 LPPVWTIVA
+252 LPPHWGIVA
-261 LIMAVAIFDAFAGL
+261 IIMAIAIYDAFAGFI
-275 VAGFV
+275 AGAV
-280 FFLAALVTG
+280 FFLAVLFTG
-289 NITNRPELLTTI
+289 HITNRPEFLTAI

-327 DDMWERITDYALG
+327 DDLWERITDYALG

-359 RLELPITEYGTE
+359 RLELPITDYGTE
-371 LALIAAGL
+371 LALLAAIL
-379 LLIRVA
+379 LVIRVG

-394 PIRLRALHVEIRKP
+394 PMRLRALHVEIKTP
-408 SQSQKIR
+408 SQNQKIR
-415 SLAFKIFVFF
+415 SLVFKIFVFF

-432 GSTLNLVLG
+432 GSLLNLVLG
-441 TLLFAIP
+441 TILFAIP
-448 QITSLSLEDSLPKK
+448 QITSLSLEDNLPKK
-462 KLYLPKGVLKTVVM
+462 KLYLPKGVFKTVVM

-513 YLDAITDTPEGDWKT
+513 YLDAITDAPKNDWKT
-528 TEKGRMIYRIG
+528 SKNGRWVYRIG
-539 GVVIFVLM
+539 GLVIYILM
-547 VLVVRG
+547 VLVVKG

>member
-1 MMKKL
+1 MKKL
-6 LLLVLIF
+6 AILVLLL
-13 LNFTVL
+13 LNFLVL
-19 PADAVEKK
+19 PSNAVEQK

-42 IEIPDDVPPGYHSIT
+42 IEIPDEVPPGFHSIT

-62 DNGTVSEKEVEFC
+62 DNGTVSQKEIEFC
-75 KDEEGVVQWDN
+75 KDENGVVQWDN
-86 NCPNLKLDEEPAAVD
+86 NCPNLDLDSEPTPVTT
-101 PEPVK
+101 EPVK
-106 AIKAGLQPYDPLS
+106 VIKTGLQPYDPLS
-119 DPETTKGLHLAGFA
+119 DPETTKGVHLAAFA
-133 ALAALTSIK
+133 ALAALTSVK
-142 RNEKQ
+142 RNERQ
-147 SDEEQSDEEQD
+147 SDEEAE

-166 SGALKLLKNE
+166 SGALKLLKDE
-176 PGRGDLSKTWD
+176 PGWGDLSKTWHSP
-187 NRFTDKSDFLFVSL
+187 FTHKTDTFFIALSHK
-201 AHRFNRFS
+201 FNRIS
-209 PLLTRTIQDGNTVR
+209 PLLIRTTQDGNTLR
-223 AMLGSWAALL
+223 AILGSVASLL
-233 MPIGLILGVIAVI
+233 APIGLVMGVVAAL
-246 DTGGQS
+246 DTQGQA
-252 LPPVWTIVA
+252 LPPIWTIVA
-261 LIMAVAIFDAFAGL
+261 AIMAVAIFDAFAGL

-371 LALIAAGL
+371 LALWAAAL
-379 LLIRVA
+379 LLVRVA

-394 PIRLRALHVEIRKP
+394 PMRLRALHVEIKKP
-408 SQSQKIR
+408 SQRQKIQ

-448 QITSLSLEDSLPKK
+448 QITALSLEDSLPKK
-462 KLYLPKGVLKTVVM
+462 KLYLPKGVFKTVVM
-476 IFVMALASNMI
+476 IFVMALASNLI

-500 SFVVMALPGFILH
+500 SFVVMALPGFFLH
-513 YLDAITDTPEGDWKT
+513 YLDAITDAPESDWKT
-528 TEKGRMIYRIG
+528 TEKGRKIYRIG
-539 GVVIFVLM
+539 GVIVFILM
-547 VLVVRG
+547 ILVVRG

>member
-1 MMKKL
+1 MMRKL
-6 LLLVLIF
+6 LLLTLIF
-13 LNFTVL
+13 MNFSVL
-19 PADAVEKK
+19 PSNAVEKK
-27 VVIDRLTQSEAEDLD
+27 VVIDRLTESEAEDLD
-42 IEIPDDVPPGYHSIT
+42 IEIPDEVPPGFHSIT

-62 DNGTVSEKEVEFC
+62 DNGTVSQKEIEFC

-86 NCPNLKLDEEPAAVD
+86 KCPNLNLEEVPAPID

-106 AIKAGLQPYDPLS
+106 AIKAGLQPYDPLG
-119 DPETTKGLHLAGFA
+119 DPETTKGLHLAAFA
-133 ALAALTSIK
+133 ALAALTSVK

-147 SDEEQSDEEQD
+147 SDEEAE

-176 PGRGDLSKTWD
+176 PGKGDLSNTWD
-187 NRFTDKSDFLFVSL
+187 NRFTDDTDYAFESL

-209 PLLTRTIQDGNTVR
+209 PLLTRTIQDGNTIR
-223 AMLGSWAALL
+223 AIIGSFAALL
-233 MPIGLILGVIAVI
+233 IPIGFILGIIASI
-246 DTGGQS
+246 NTGAQA
-252 LPPVWTIVA
+252 LPPVWIIVGA
-261 LIMAVAIFDAFAGL
+261 IMAVAIFDAFAGF

-280 FFLAALVTG
+280 FFILALVTG

-316 FRPFRRLVRNQ
+316 FRPFRRLVRTQ

-371 LALIAAGL
+371 LALWAAAL

-385 LEDIAVEHY
+385 LEDVAVEHY
-394 PIRLRALHVEIRKP
+394 PMRLRALHVEIRKP

-415 SLAFKIFVFF
+415 SLAFKILVFF

-448 QITSLSLEDSLPKK
+448 QITALSLEDNLPKK
-462 KLYLPKGVLKTVVM
+462 KLYLPKGVFKTVVM

-500 SFVVMALPGFILH
+500 SFVVMALPGFFLH
-513 YLDAITDTPEGDWKT
+513 YLDAITDAPETDWKT
-528 TEKGRMIYRIG
+528 TEKGRKIYRIG
-539 GVVIFVLM
+539 GVVVFILM
-547 VLVVRG
+547 VLVVKG

>member
-1 MMKKL
+1 MRKL
-6 LLLVLIF
+6 LLLTLIF
-13 LNFTVL
+13 LNFSVL
-19 PADAVEKK
+19 PADATEKT
-27 VVIDRLTQSEAEDLD
+27 VVIDRLTQLEAEDLD
-42 IEIPDDVPPGYHSIT
+42 IEIPDDVPPGFHSIT

-62 DNGTVSEKEVEFC
+62 DNGTVSQKEIEFC
-75 KDEEGVVQWDN
+75 KDEKGVVQWDN
-86 NCPNLKLDEEPAAVD
+86 KCPNLNLDEEPAPVD

-106 AIKAGLQPYDPLS
+106 AIKTGLQPYDPLG

-147 SDEEQSDEEQD
+147 SDEEQD

-176 PGRGDLSKTWD
+176 PGNGDLSKTWD
-187 NRFTDKSDFLFVSL
+187 NRLTDNTDFAFVSV

-223 AMLGSWAALL
+223 AIIGSWAALL
-233 MPIGLILGVIAVI
+233 MPIGLILGIIAVI
-246 DTGGQS
+246 NTGGQS
-252 LPPVWTIVA
+252 LPPVWSIVA
-261 LIMAVAIFDAFAGL
+261 LIMAVAIFDAFAGF

-327 DDMWERITDYALG
+327 DDKWERITDYALG

-371 LALIAAGL
+371 LAFWAAGL

-394 PIRLRALHVEIRKP
+394 PMRLRALHVEIRKP
-408 SQSQKIR
+408 SQSQKVR

-441 TLLFAIP
+441 TLIFAIP
-448 QITSLSLEDSLPKK
+448 QITSLSLEDNLPKK
-462 KLYLPKGVLKTVVM
+462 KLYLPKGVFKTVVM
-476 IFVMALASNMI
+476 VFVMALASNMI

-513 YLDAITDTPEGDWKT
+513 YLDAITDAPESDWKT

-539 GVVIFVLM
+539 GVVVFILM
-547 VLVVRG
+547 VLVVKG

>member
-1 MMKKL
+1 MTRTL
-6 LLLVLIF
+6 LLAIIF
-13 LNFTVL
+13 LNLSVL
-19 PADAVEKK
+19 PGFSAEQK
-27 VVIDRLTQSEAEDLD
+27 VVIDRLTQSEAEDLE
-42 IEIPDDVPPGYHSIT
+42 IEIPDDVPPGFHSIT

-62 DNGTVSEKEVEFC
+62 DNGTVRQKDIEFC
-75 KDEEGVVQWDN
+75 KDEKDVVQWDN
-86 NCPNLKLDEEPAAVD
+86 KCPNLKVNEEGDPVVPAPAK
-101 PEPVK
+101 EVK
-106 AIKAGLQPYDPLS
+106 TGLQPYDPLS
-119 DPETTKGLHLAGFA
+119 DPETTKGLHLAAFA

-147 SDEEQSDEEQD
+147 DDEEQD
-158 QESLQSVS
+158 QDQESMQSVS
-166 SGALKLLKNE
+166 SGALKLLKDE
-176 PGRGDLSKTWD
+176 PGKGDLSKSWD
-187 NRFTDKSDFLFVSL
+187 NRFTDDTDFVFVSL

-209 PLLTRTIQDGNTVR
+209 PLLTRTVQDGNTIR
-223 AMLGSWAALL
+223 AIIGSWASLL
-233 MPIGLILGVIAVI
+233 MPIGLILGVIAAVN
-246 DTGGQS
+246 TGGQA
-252 LPPVWTIVA
+252 LPPAWGLVA
-261 LIMAVAIFDAFAGL
+261 LIMVVAIYDAFAGFI
-275 VAGFV
+275 AGSV
-280 FFLAALVTG
+280 FFLAALLTG
-289 NITNRPELLTTI
+289 NIANRPELLTAI

-359 RLELPITEYGTE
+359 RLELPITNYGTE
-371 LALIAAGL
+371 LAWIAAGL

-385 LEDIAVEHY
+385 LEDLAVEHY
-394 PIRLRALHVEIRKP
+394 PMRLRALHVEIKKP
-408 SQSQKIR
+408 SQNQKIR

-448 QITSLSLEDSLPKK
+448 QITALSLEDNLPKK
-462 KLYLPKGVLKTVVM
+462 KLYLPKGVFKTVVM
-476 IFVMALASNMI
+476 IFVMALAANMI
-487 EGAFSSPEAFLKW
+487 EGAFSTPAAFLKW

-513 YLDAITDTPEGDWKT
+513 YLDAITDAPETDWKT
-528 TEKGRMIYRIG
+528 TANGRKLYRIG

-547 VLVVRG
+547 VLVVKG

>member
-6 LLLVLIF
+6 LLLTLVF
-13 LNFTVL
+13 LNFSVL

-42 IEIPDDVPPGYHSIT
+42 IEIPDSVPPGFHSIT

-62 DNGTVSEKEVEFC
+62 DNGTVSEKEIEFC
-75 KDEEGVVQWDN
+75 KDENGVVQWDN
-86 NCPNLKLDEEPAAVD
+86 KCPNLNLDDEPAPID

-106 AIKAGLQPYDPLS
+106 AIKVGLQPYDPLS

-147 SDEEQSDEEQD
+147 SEEEQD

-223 AMLGSWAALL
+223 AMIGSWAALL
-233 MPIGLILGVIAVI
+233 MPIGLILGIIAVI
-246 DTGGQS
+246 NTGGQS
-252 LPPVWTIVA
+252 LPPAWTIVA
-261 LIMAVAIFDAFAGL
+261 LIMSVAIFDAFAGF

-327 DDMWERITDYALG
+327 DDRWERITDYALG

-359 RLELPITEYGTE
+359 RLELPITDYGTE

-385 LEDIAVEHY
+385 LEDIAVEQY
-394 PIRLRALHVEIRKP
+394 PMRLRALHVEIRKP
-408 SQSQKIR
+408 SQTQKVR

-448 QITSLSLEDSLPKK
+448 QITSLSLEDNLPKK

-476 IFVMALASNMI
+476 IFVMALASNLI

-500 SFVVMALPGFILH
+500 SFVVMALPGFFLH
-513 YLDAITDTPEGDWKT
+513 YLDAITDAPESDWKT
-528 TEKGRMIYRIG
+528 TERGRMIYRIG
-539 GVVIFVLM
+539 GVIVFILM
-547 VLVVRG
+547 VLVVQG
-553 VDIASWL
+553 VDLASWIS
-560 VG
+560 